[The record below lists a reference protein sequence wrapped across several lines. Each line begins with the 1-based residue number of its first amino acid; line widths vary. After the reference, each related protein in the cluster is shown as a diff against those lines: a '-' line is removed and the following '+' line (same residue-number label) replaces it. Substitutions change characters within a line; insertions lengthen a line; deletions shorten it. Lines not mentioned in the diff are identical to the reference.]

1 MPNKWYVRGSSVERA
16 AVNAHEKNG
25 ALLAGRFAGSK
36 CKGKIKAD
44 VIALYPDRLVIEQYK
59 KGKSSWK
66 KDKDKFDKVKLPT
79 EVLIVKKFIIQE

>member
-1 MPNKWYVRGSSVERA
+1 MNYYRRGANVERA
-16 AVNAHEKNG
+16 AVTKHAEAG
-25 ALLAGRFAGSK
+25 ALLTGRFASSK

-66 KDKDKFDKVKLPT
+66 KEKEKFDQVKLPN
-79 EVLIVKKFIIQE
+79 EVLIVRKFIIL